1 LAAVIHRTAVLVVVC
16 TALIGLSWPVQ
27 GGTDASSPEE
37 EPFPQGIVGN
47 PEYIE
52 IGKDVFAKQCR
63 FCHGKGVYPGKAPQL
78 EPSRY
83 TPEFIFD
90 RVTNGYKNMPAWS
103 AVFSIK
109 ERQGVTAYILSREFD
124 SHP

>member
-1 LAAVIHRTAVLVVVC
+1 MAGLIHRAAILGVAC
-16 TALIGLSWPVQ
+16 TAFIGLSWPAQ
-27 GGTDASSPEE
+27 GTDAGQPEE
-37 EPFPQGIVGN
+37 EPFPKGIVGN

-52 IGKDVFAKQCR
+52 MGKDVFNRQCK

-78 EPSRY
+78 DPSRY

-90 RVTNGYKNMPAWS
+90 RVTNGYKNMPSWS
-103 AVFSIK
+103 AVFSTK

>member
-1 LAAVIHRTAVLVVVC
+1 VAC
-16 TALIGLSWPVQ
+16 TAFIGLSVPAR
-27 GGTDASSPEE
+27 GGADANQPEE
-37 EPFPQGIVGN
+37 EPFPKGIVGN
-47 PEYIE
+47 AEYIE

-78 EPSRY
+78 DPSRY

-90 RVTNGYKNMPAWS
+90 RDTNGYKSMPPWS
-103 AVFSIK
+103 AVFSTK
-109 ERQGVTAYILSREFD
+109 ERQGVVAYILSREFD

>member
-1 LAAVIHRTAVLVVVC
+1 LAEFTHRALVLAVAYA
-16 TALIGLSWPVQ
+16 ALIGLPAPVL
-27 GGTDASSPEE
+27 GGADADQPQE
-37 EPFPQGIVGN
+37 EPFPKGIVGN

-90 RVTNGYKNMPAWS
+90 RVTNGYKSMPSWA
-103 AVFSIK
+103 AVFSTK
-109 ERQGVTAYILSREFD
+109 ERQGVTAYILSKEFD
-124 SHP
+124 NHP